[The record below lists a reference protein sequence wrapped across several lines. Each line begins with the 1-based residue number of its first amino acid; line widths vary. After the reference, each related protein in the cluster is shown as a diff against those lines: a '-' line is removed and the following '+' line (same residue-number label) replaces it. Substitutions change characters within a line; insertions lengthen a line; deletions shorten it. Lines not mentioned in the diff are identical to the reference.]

1 VPQAR
6 AHAQQTNTQ
15 HSARTRTRSTTPAHA
30 YRPAHEC
37 RTVQHTARRQ
47 GHLYIWWASEGSRRD
62 ECNLRGPA
70 TANAQKGSYVTR
82 VDWTPI
88 IARGKLSIYVGAADE
103 AEHDQSLPKKLA
115 DAFHLAMEQILA
127 PAVHL
132 APSILMAIAA
142 CSCARSSQGSTRFEN
157 KLHKC

>member
-1 VPQAR
+1 MRVLAAKHILR
-6 AHAQQTNTQ
+6 VTNASSWRSHVAIDPCYSLLPKKLETQ
-15 HSARTRTRSTTPAHA
+15 EEQKIAAMGKMR
-30 YRPAHEC
+30 
-37 RTVQHTARRQ
+37 
-47 GHLYIWWASEGSRRD
+47 WASEGSRRD